1 MRQLMFRRIV
11 RLFQWYLVKDAVE
24 FLFRERAA
32 GHFGL
37 VGLRPRGAGQFRR
50 LENHMRGE
58 EYEEFLLRMV
68 LLMALEERA
77 DERDVAQNRDLGV
90 HGSFAMLH
98 QTADDDGF
106 AVRRDD

>member
-50 LENHMRGE
+50 LENHMGGE
-58 EYEEFLLRMV
+58 EYEEFLLRVV
-68 LLMALEERA
+68 LLMALEEGA
-77 DERDVAQNRDLGV
+77 DERDVTQDWNLGV
-90 HGSFAMLH
+90 HRRFVVLH
-98 QTADDDGF
+98 QA
-106 AVRRDD
+106 A